1 MSERRAQV
9 CVWQMCLLPHFMG
22 VILRLPRKACG
33 SFVWHQIILF
43 EFVLDPGSLFFFPFV
58 GFQGKFKL
66 SLVFFGT
73 GSGLG
78 SCSLPHQRP
87 CSLFSVFAGTT
98 RDLPSLGRA
107 SCPHATQLLPLQW
120 KPASHWPIARGERFV
135 YIFFSC
141 KIRNLSQSPS
151 CTKILGFCLFSG
163 QK

>member
-1 MSERRAQV
+1 MRERRAQV

-87 CSLFSVFAGTT
+87 CSLFSVFV
-98 RDLPSLGRA
+98 RDNKSSALPGKGLMPSR
-107 SCPHATQLLPLQW
+107 H
-120 KPASHWPIARGERFV
+120 PASPPSVET
-135 YIFFSC
+135 C
-141 KIRNLSQSPS
+141 LSLAD
-151 CTKILGFCLFSG
+151 C
-163 QK
+163 